1 MGYDQKMSLK
11 GHGSKWRWKALSAIG
26 LCGCLAFVISIVSPA
41 DDETQ
46 QEFLAGRTRHHAVR
60 LLKAKG
66 PGSSCKRVA
75 TAKALPAR
83 REQQH
88 RASTQT
94 SIALRLFQL
103 PGGILADHTGSRSP
117 PLTAL

>member
-1 MGYDQKMSLK
+1 MSLK
-11 GHGSKWRWKALSAIG
+11 SHGSKWRWKALSAIG
-26 LCGCLAFVISIVSPA
+26 LCGCLAFLISFVSPV

-66 PGSSCKRVA
+66 LGSTCKRVA
-75 TAKALPAR
+75 TAKALPVR

-88 RASTQT
+88 RASNQT
-94 SIALRLFQL
+94 GIALGLVQL

-117 PLTAL
+117 PLILL